1 MNKDDNKKE
10 YYEDY
15 CMNGAPDDLTI
26 TVDSDEGDVGD
37 LTDWIAQD
45 NLYDINLDWNDIAN
59 SQRNLIVEGD
69 VVIRNHTDDPIDVY
83 ETIREQTLQIEALT
97 NMIQEMVEKKDF
109 NIDWD
114 LNKRVEQKRFLQKL
128 SKDA

>member
-1 MNKDDNKKE
+1 MGLWEIGVNKVDNKKE

-15 CMNGAPDDLTI
+15 CMNGAPDLDENTI
-26 TVDSDEGDVGD
+26 IKLDEDSDIISWTGTDTMLDIDTSLD
-37 LTDWIAQD
+37 LV
-45 NLYDINLDWNDIAN
+45 
-59 SQRNLIVEGD
+59 VEGD
-69 VVIRNHTDDPIDVY
+69 VVIKNYGEDSIDVY
-83 ETIREQTLQIEALT
+83 NTIREQKLQIEALSE
-97 NMIQEMVEKKDF
+97 MIAEMVEKKDF